1 MAANLWKPSLL
12 KSVAQIPRQV
22 TTAASNGNFV
32 QKVAKCCSNQQC
44 RSFCVIPRQ
53 GNTAALKGTF
63 GQKTLECC
71 SNQQCRCISVNTVGD
86 QCTGRSLAA
95 ILSWINPGYS
105 IL

>member
-22 TTAASNGNFV
+22 TTAASNGNLV

-53 GNTAALKGTF
+53 GNPSALKGTF

-71 SNQQCRCISVNTVGD
+71 SNQQCRCISVNTVS
-86 QCTGRSLAA
+86 TR
-95 ILSWINPGYS
+95 
-105 IL
+105 